1 MPALASAK
9 TRLCTLTKPPLIS
22 SVHAQLRSWWLR
34 SETTTCTLL
43 GVDSAVHGHFN
54 GPPSPAV
61 SRLLKVLGC
70 WSCSSVGRGLAATK
84 AFPSWPEATQK
95 PVKACDPG
103 PRYGIICQGDQE
115 TSKESSKCFRF
126 LRGAPAVDTHFARSR
141 HHRSHAQ
148 GPVQGQISF
157 NQNQFLG
164 SKVECL
170 EGKASPPILPL
181 ELKILLKQSDL
192 AALEVRLPTRD
203 RMIAARLH
211 RCKRR

>member
-1 MPALASAK
+1 M
-9 TRLCTLTKPPLIS
+9 RS
-22 SVHAQLRSWWLR
+22 SSSWSWWLR
-34 SETTTCTLL
+34 SESTKCTLL
-43 GVDSAVHGHFN
+43 GVDSTVQGYFN

-61 SRLLKVLGC
+61 SRLLKVLLGC
-70 WSCSSVGRGLAATK
+70 WSCSSVGRGLAASK

-103 PRYGIICQGDQE
+103 PRYGLMVLGPSEAPSGLWCIICQGDQE

-157 NQNQFLG
+157 TQNQFLG
-164 SKVECL
+164 SEAECL

-181 ELKILLKQSDL
+181 ELKILLKQPDL